1 VRAASG
7 DSAFFVVV
15 ANLLLQ
21 FEFLMKTSV
30 ETESSDLSYP
40 EFSRKHFRSSCGE
53 NFAGYFSE
61 GRTWSFKKQD
71 LLDARARRLFETS
84 ALACSMDAYPFQA
97 PLETKAG
104 PCVRTDGH
112 EMLLLSSYDYL
123 GLIGDP
129 RIDAAA
135 IEAIHR
141 YGTGT
146 GGVRLLTGTL
156 ALHHETEEELAA
168 FKGTEASLT
177 FTSGYVANLAVI
189 SSLFGPADRVIAD
202 ALSHRSLMDAC
213 RLAGVQV
220 QRFQH
225 NDPDSLRHE
234 IKNGP
239 PANRT
244 LIISDGV
251 FSMDGDICCL
261 PDLIEVKKEFGC
273 YLLMDESH
281 ATGVLGKYGRG
292 TDEHFGVD
300 TNDVDIWTG
309 SLAKAM
315 PSGGGF
321 VAGSR
326 ELMIFLQHASAP
338 FIFSG
343 AMPAPA
349 AAAVREAIRIVQKE
363 PERVERIRENA
374 TMLREGL
381 QALGFDTGMSQTA
394 VIPLMLFDDARTALF
409 ARELRNR
416 GILTSPVMFP
426 AVAQGSSRLRLCV
439 TAAHTKEQLQFA
451 LDMFASLKDA

>member
-1 VRAASG
+1 
-7 DSAFFVVV
+7 
-15 ANLLLQ
+15 
-21 FEFLMKTSV
+21 MKAI
-30 ETESSDLSYP
+30 P
-40 EFSRKHFRSSCGE
+40 EPVPAQADWPSTRKHFRSSSGE
-53 NFAGYFSE
+53 IFNGYFAE

-71 LLDARARRLFETS
+71 LLDARARRLFENA
-84 ALACSMDAYPFQA
+84 ALACSVDAYPFQA
-97 PLETKAG
+97 PLTHKSG
-104 PCVRTDGH
+104 PCVLTDGH
-112 EMLLLSSYDYL
+112 EMLMLSSYDYL

-129 RIDAAA
+129 RVDAAA
-135 IEAIHR
+135 IEAVKR

-156 ALHHETEEELAA
+156 ELHRETEEALAR
-168 FKGTEASLT
+168 FKGTEAALT

-202 ALSHRSLMDAC
+202 SLSHRSLMDAC

-220 QRFQH
+220 QRFEH
-225 NDPDSLRHE
+225 NDPESLRRE
-234 IKNGP
+234 IQSGGANGVQ
-239 PANRT
+239 ANRT

-261 PDLIEVKKEFGC
+261 PDLIAIKKEFGC

-281 ATGVLGKYGRG
+281 ATGVLGAGGRG
-292 TDEHFGVD
+292 TDEHFGID
-300 TNDVDIWTG
+300 TGDVDIWTG
-309 SLAKAM
+309 SLAKAI

-326 ELMIFLQHASAP
+326 ELMIYLQHASAP

-343 AMPAPA
+343 AMPAPT
-349 AAAVREAIRIVQKE
+349 AAAVRAAIGIVEAE
-363 PERVERIRENA
+363 PGRVDKVRRNA
-374 TMLREGL
+374 RFLREGL
-381 QALGFDTGMSQTA
+381 QELGFDTGLSQTA
-394 VIPLMLFDDARTALF
+394 VIPLMLYDDTRTALF

-439 TAAHTKEQLQFA
+439 TAAHSEQQLQFA
-451 LDMFASLKDA
+451 LDVFATLRDA

>member
-1 VRAASG
+1 MKAPFEAAS
-7 DSAFFVVV
+7 AV
-15 ANLLLQ
+15 ADI
-21 FEFLMKTSV
+21 
-30 ETESSDLSYP
+30 SS
-40 EFSRKHFRSSCGE
+40 SRKHFRSSSGE
-53 NFAGYFSE
+53 IFDGYFSE

-71 LLDARARRLFETS
+71 LLDARARRLFES
-84 ALACSMDAYPFQA
+84 AALACSVDAYPFQA
-97 PLETKAG
+97 PLHQKTG
-104 PCVRTDGH
+104 PCVETDGH
-112 EMLLLSSYDYL
+112 EMLMLSSYDYL

-135 IEAIHR
+135 IEAIKR

-156 ALHHETEEELAA
+156 ELHRETEEALAR
-168 FKGTEASLT
+168 FKGTEAALT

-220 QRFQH
+220 QRFEH
-225 NDPDSLRHE
+225 NSPDSLRHE
-234 IKNGP
+234 IMTGP
-239 PANRT
+239 QANRT

-261 PDLIEVKKEFGC
+261 PELIAIKKEFGC

-281 ATGVLGKYGRG
+281 ATGVLGAGGRG
-292 TDEHFGVD
+292 TDEHFGID
-300 TNDVDIWTG
+300 TSDVDIWTG
-309 SLAKAM
+309 SLAKAI

-349 AAAVREAIRIVQKE
+349 AAAVRTAIEILESE
-363 PERVERIRENA
+363 PQRVDRIRTNA
-374 TMLREGL
+374 DFLRGGL
-381 QALGFDTGMSQTA
+381 KRLGFDTGLSETA
-394 VIPLMLFDDARTALF
+394 VIPLMLYDDTRTALF

-416 GILTSPVMFP
+416 SILTSPVMFP
-426 AVAQGSSRLRLCV
+426 AVAQGTSRLRLCV
-439 TAAHTKEQLQFA
+439 TAAHSQDQLQYA
-451 LDMFASLKDA
+451 LDVFSTLRDA

>member
-1 VRAASG
+1 
-7 DSAFFVVV
+7 
-15 ANLLLQ
+15 
-21 FEFLMKTSV
+21 MKALT
-30 ETESSDLSYP
+30 ETAPAEA
-40 EFSRKHFRSSCGE
+40 ETITERKHFRSSSGE
-53 NFAGYFSE
+53 IFDGYFTE

-71 LLDARARRLFETS
+71 LLDARARRLFES
-84 ALACSMDAYPFQA
+84 AALACSVDAYPFQA
-97 PLETKAG
+97 PLARKAG
-104 PCVRTDGH
+104 PCVETDGH
-112 EMLLLSSYDYL
+112 EMLMLSSYDYL

-135 IEAIHR
+135 IEAIRR

-156 ALHHETEEELAA
+156 ELHRETEQALAD
-168 FKGTEASLT
+168 FKGTEASLL

-202 ALSHRSLMDAC
+202 TFSHRSLMDAC

-225 NDPDSLRHE
+225 NDPCSLRHE
-234 IKNGP
+234 LENGP
-239 PANRT
+239 QANRT

-261 PDLIEVKKEFGC
+261 PELIRLKKEFGC
-273 YLLMDESH
+273 FLLMDESH
-281 ATGVLGKYGRG
+281 ATGVLGAGGHG
-292 TDEHFGVD
+292 TDEHFGID
-300 TNDVDIWTG
+300 PNDVDIWTG
-309 SLAKAM
+309 SLAKAI

-343 AMPAPA
+343 AMPAPS
-349 AAAVREAIRIVQKE
+349 AAAVKTALRIVEQE
-363 PERVERIRENA
+363 PERVDRIRTNA
-374 TMLREGL
+374 AFLRGGL
-381 QALGFDTGMSQTA
+381 NSLGFDTGLSETA
-394 VIPLMLFDDARTALF
+394 VIPLMLYDDTRTALF

-416 GILTSPVMFP
+416 GVLTSPVMFP

-439 TAAHTKEQLQFA
+439 TAAHTEDQLGYA
-451 LDMFASLKDA
+451 LDVFSTLRDA

>member
-1 VRAASG
+1 MNMPTETG
-7 DSAFFVVV
+7 
-15 ANLLLQ
+15 LLA
-21 FEFLMKTSV
+21 EEPSV
-30 ETESSDLSYP
+30 LP
-40 EFSRKHFRSSCGE
+40 KHFRSSSGE
-53 NFAGYFSE
+53 IFEGYFAA

-71 LLDARARRLFETS
+71 LLDARARRLFENA

-97 PLETKAG
+97 PLARKTG
-104 PCVRTDGH
+104 PCVETDGH
-112 EMLLLSSYDYL
+112 EMLMLSSYDYL

-135 IEAIHR
+135 IEAIRR

-156 ALHHETEEELAA
+156 DLHHETERALAR
-168 FKGTEASLT
+168 FKGTEASLL

-202 ALSHRSLMDAC
+202 AFSHRSLMDAC

-220 QRFQH
+220 QRFEH
-225 NDPDSLRHE
+225 NNPESLRNE
-234 IKNGP
+234 IKNGAANGP
-239 PANRT
+239 GANRT

-251 FSMDGDICCL
+251 FSMDGDICIL
-261 PDLIEVKKEFGC
+261 PELIAIKKEFGC

-281 ATGVLGKYGRG
+281 ATGVLGAGGRG

-300 TNDVDIWTG
+300 TSEVDIWTG
-309 SLAKAM
+309 SLAKAI

-343 AMPAPA
+343 AMPAPS
-349 AAAVREAIRIVQKE
+349 AAAVGAAIRILEEE
-363 PERVERIRENA
+363 PERVDRIRSNA
-374 TMLREGL
+374 AFLRDGL
-381 QALGFDTGMSQTA
+381 KSLDFDTGLSETA
-394 VIPLMLFDDARTALF
+394 VIPLMLYDDTRTALF

-439 TAAHTKEQLQFA
+439 TAAHTESQLGYA
-451 LDMFASLKDA
+451 LDVFAALRGA